1 MAFSAPQPHD
11 DDMKNQMEVLR
22 LSEQY
27 RVSGLDTP
35 AAPTAPQAVTPP
47 DEKDRPKGGFGTKC
61 KRLALSIIP
70 VAGDDGR
77 EIFRKVLFLV
87 SLLVLIFSVGYILN
101 ENVIAP
107 AVYNAQN
114 EALKE
119 MYNPK
124 EPVDLTEEEQ
134 AFDYP
139 EGMQESF
146 KKLYFLNQDLY
157 GWLNFTATN
166 STPWLTIDYPVMH
179 AADND
184 YYLTHDFYRSE
195 SKNGALFMDYRN
207 SPSVEAVNKNIIIYG
222 HNMGSGQ
229 MFSRLNY
236 LITDSL
242 YNIRTAATFSF
253 DTLYEQEFRDA
264 RQASVRDA
272 AEHLNF
278 CPICKRLVCNRC
290 FLICDDL
297 DMCKQCASRLEE
309 KGSPVITTL
318 IETYK

>member
-27 RVSGLDTP
+27 RANGLNKP
-35 AAPTAPQAVTPP
+35 AEPSAPQQATPP
-47 DEKDRPKGGFGTKC
+47 DETERPKGGFASRC
-61 KRLALSIIP
+61 KRLVLSVIP
-70 VAGDDGR
+70 VAGDDKR
-77 EIFRKVLFLV
+77 EIVRKVLFLV

-107 AVYNAQN
+107 AMYEAQN
-114 EALKE
+114 AELKE
-119 MYNPK
+119 MYNPDK
-124 EPVDLTEEEQ
+124 PVDLTEEEQ

-139 EGMQESF
+139 DGMRQAF
-146 KKLYFLNQDLY
+146 KKLYYLNQDLY

-166 STPWLTIDYPVMH
+166 SDQWLKIDYPVMH
-179 AADND
+179 TKDNK
-184 YYLTHDFYRSE
+184 YYLTHDFYRSN

-207 SPSVEAVNKNIIIYG
+207 KATADAINKNIIIYG

-236 LITDSL
+236 LITEKL

-253 DTLYEQEFRDA
+253 DTLYEQ
-264 RQASVRDA
+264 RQYKVFAVMVTTGSLNSTGPSTVTLYSSVTS
-272 AEHLNF
+272 L
-278 CPICKRLVCNRC
+278 PSSST
-290 FLICDDL
+290 
-297 DMCKQCASRLEE
+297 M
-309 KGSPVITTL
+309 
-318 IETYK
+318 